1 MKSIMV
7 RSRCE
12 VVSRFPSL
20 YVARKEWMDRE
31 SFPTRLTNFHWM
43 RRRQQRARCAT
54 HETLLSP
61 RTEHPPSK
69 TAQQHSDEKIQLTL
83 THHTTLF
90 DLLLLYCSTHI
101 ISTITSRYYLHTMAK
116 KKKVVVSKSKRDDDE
131 VVFDPYPVPVPHDH
145 VSTVVYCSRRSTI
158 YSDTPLLLLV
168 CVIIFLTY
176 NLIPTVTMNT

>member
-69 TAQQHSDEKIQLTL
+69 TAQQHSDEKIQLTR
-83 THHTTLF
+83 LF

-101 ISTITSRYYLHTMAK
+101 PTIISRYYLHTMAK
-116 KKKVVVSKSKRDDDE
+116 KKKVVVSKNKRDEEE
-131 VVFDPYPVPVPHDH
+131 VVFDPYPVPVPHEH
-145 VSTVVYCSRRSTI
+145 VSTVVYCSRRSTV
-158 YSDTPLLLLV
+158 YSNTRLVLLV